1 MNKFTKVMFVLSL
14 IFVSLGA
21 VCFVVPPIISQFI
34 DPSTVVFYVD
44 QAIMSAFAFIPGIFN
59 FAEIGAF
66 GLEKWIAL
74 ITLAVF
80 IVLWLA
86 HFIAC
91 IARKKGGSI
100 VASIFT
106 LLEFAVIYLLVVML
120 VCDKAAL
127 DGITNE
133 GTTFGQVGEGG
144 IGQIDEA
151 PYRLVI
157 AYLSMFGEGK
167 PMYIGILGF
176 ASMGLVGLGL
186 VFLVLMNIVN
196 IFTKKVGE
204 KKAKSHVVTAESF
217 ADVNDFITPDEARSV
232 LTDSAEE
239 EISVPENAN
248 QVKEEKKEQP
258 TIIQQFFTP
267 YPGFSPADAAQIAKK
282 EEKAPEAEPKKD
294 EEELS
299 VREITSLINAEVRA
313 ALLDDETKQN
323 IVTSIEPSLR
333 SIVREE
339 ILAALKELS
348 LDKNVVVAPVV
359 SNVVSEATEEEPA
372 EEAVENEEAPLEE
385 ESEAEE
391 NEVATPK
398 AKIVRIP
405 FSTRIENMREDMR
418 VNFNELKADILSYGV
433 KSRVSNSGDTF
444 RLHTKTY
451 VKMTI
456 AGNSLK
462 LYFALDPNDY
472 KDSTLPISDASSKA
486 IYKETPLVFKV
497 KSPLSVR
504 RAKSLIADAM
514 AKDGL
519 VQKEIVNK
527 DYIQEIIDAKSVAS
541 EEESE
546 D

>member
-14 IFVSLGA
+14 IFVSLGV

-44 QAIMSAFAFIPGIFN
+44 QAIMSAFTFIPGIFN
-59 FAEIGAF
+59 FAEIGSF

-80 IVLWLA
+80 IVLWLV

-127 DGITNE
+127 PGVDS
-133 GTTFGQVGEGG
+133 V
-144 IGQIDEA
+144 GQIAEA
-151 PYRLVI
+151 PYRLI
-157 AYLSMFGEGK
+157 TAYLGTFGEGK
-167 PMYIGILGF
+167 PMYIGILGL
-176 ASMGLVGLGL
+176 ASMGLSGLGL
-186 VFLVLMNIVN
+186 IFLVLMNIVN
-196 IFTKKVGE
+196 IFTKKAGE

-217 ADVNDFITPDEARSV
+217 AGVNDFITPDEARSV
-232 LTDSAEE
+232 LTDSTEE
-239 EISVPENAN
+239 EVSVPENAN

-267 YPGFSPADAAQIAKK
+267 YPGFTPADAAQIANK

-313 ALLDDETKQN
+313 ALLDDETKHN

-333 SIVREE
+333 TIVREE

-359 SNVVSEATEEEPA
+359 SNVVEEVAEEEPV
-372 EEAVENEEAPLEE
+372 EEVADNEENPLEE
-385 ESEAEE
+385 ESEAED
-391 NEVATPK
+391 NEAVAPK

-418 VNFNELKADILSYGV
+418 ANFNELKADILSYGV

>member
-44 QAIMSAFAFIPGIFN
+44 QAIMSAFTFIPGIFN
-59 FAEIGAF
+59 FAEIGSF

-106 LLEFAVIYLLVVML
+106 LLEFTVIYLLVVML
-120 VCDKAAL
+120 VCDNATL
-127 DGITNE
+127 E
-133 GTTFGQVGEGG
+133 GVTIKDTTYGQVGA
-144 IGQIDEA
+144 GQ
-151 PYRLVI
+151 YRLI
-157 AYLSMFGEGK
+157 TAYLATFSNGK

-239 EISVPENAN
+239 EEVSVPENVN

-348 LDKNVVVAPVV
+348 LEKNVVVAPVV
-359 SNVVSEATEEEPA
+359 SNVLNEATEEEPA

-391 NEVATPK
+391 NEVVTPK

-418 VNFNELKADILSYGV
+418 ANFNELKADILSYGV

-546 D
+546 E

>member
-14 IFVSLGA
+14 IFVSLGV

-44 QAIMSAFAFIPGIFN
+44 QAIMSAFTFIPGIFN
-59 FAEIGAF
+59 FAEIGTF

-120 VCDKAAL
+120 VCDKAELA
-127 DGITNE
+127 G
-133 GTTFGQVGEGG
+133 VGGV
-144 IGQIDEA
+144 GQIAEA
-151 PYRLVI
+151 PYRLVN
-157 AYLSMFGEGK
+157 AYLATFSDGK

-176 ASMGLVGLGL
+176 ASMGLAGLGL

-204 KKAKSHVVTAESF
+204 KKAKSHIVTAESF

-232 LTDSAEE
+232 LSDSAEE
-239 EISVPENAN
+239 EISVPENAT
-248 QVKEEKKEQP
+248 QAKEEKKEQP

-267 YPGFSPADAAQIAKK
+267 YPGFTPADAAQIAKK
-282 EEKAPEAEPKKD
+282 EEKAPEAEPRKD

-323 IVTSIEPSLR
+323 IVTTVEPSLR
-333 SIVREE
+333 TIVREE

-359 SNVVSEATEEEPA
+359 SNVVEEVAEEEPV
-372 EEAVENEEAPLEE
+372 EEVVENEEAPLEE
-385 ESEAEE
+385 DSEAEE
-391 NEVATPK
+391 NEVVAPK

-418 VNFNELKADILSYGV
+418 ANFNELKADILSYGV

-527 DYIQEIIDAKSVAS
+527 DYIQEIIDAKTVAP

>member
-106 LLEFAVIYLLVVML
+106 LLEFTVIYLLVVML
-120 VCDKAAL
+120 VCDNATL
-127 DGITNE
+127 E
-133 GTTFGQVGEGG
+133 GVTIKDTTYGQVGA
-144 IGQIDEA
+144 GQ
-151 PYRLVI
+151 YRLI
-157 AYLSMFGEGK
+157 TAYLATFSNGK

-176 ASMGLVGLGL
+176 ASMGLAGLGL
-186 VFLVLMNIVN
+186 IFLVLMNIVN

-239 EISVPENAN
+239 EEVSVPENAN

-348 LDKNVVVAPVV
+348 LEKNVVVAPVV
-359 SNVVSEATEEEPA
+359 SSVVSEATEEEPA

-391 NEVATPK
+391 NEVVTPK

-418 VNFNELKADILSYGV
+418 ANFNELKADILSYGV

-546 D
+546 E

>member
-34 DPSTVVFYVD
+34 DPSTVVFFVD
-44 QAIMSAFAFIPGIFN
+44 QAIMSAFTFIPGIFN
-59 FAEIGAF
+59 FAEIGSF

-127 DGITNE
+127 DGVTN
-133 GTTFGQVGEGG
+133 GGVTFGQVAED
-144 IGQIDEA
+144 Q
-151 PYRLVI
+151 YRLVKV
-157 AYLSMFGEGK
+157 YLATFSNGK

-176 ASMGLVGLGL
+176 ASMGLASLGL

-196 IFTKKVGE
+196 IFTKKAGE

-232 LTDSAEE
+232 LTDSTEE
-239 EISVPENAN
+239 EVSVPENAN

-267 YPGFSPADAAQIAKK
+267 YPGFTPADAAQIANK
-282 EEKAPEAEPKKD
+282 EEKVPEAEPKKD

-299 VREITSLINAEVRA
+299 VREITSLIYAEVRA

-359 SNVVSEATEEEPA
+359 SNVVEEVAEEEPA
-372 EEAVENEEAPLEE
+372 EEVVENEEAPLEE

-391 NEVATPK
+391 NEVVTSK

-418 VNFNELKADILSYGV
+418 ANFNELKADILSYGV

-527 DYIQEIIDAKSVAS
+527 DYIQEIIDAKSIAS

>member
-1 MNKFTKVMFVLSL
+1 M
-14 IFVSLGA
+14 
-21 VCFVVPPIISQFI
+21 
-34 DPSTVVFYVD
+34 
-44 QAIMSAFAFIPGIFN
+44 
-59 FAEIGAF
+59 
-66 GLEKWIAL
+66 
-74 ITLAVF
+74 
-80 IVLWLA
+80 
-86 HFIAC
+86 
-91 IARKKGGSI
+91 
-100 VASIFT
+100 
-106 LLEFAVIYLLVVML
+106 
-120 VCDKAAL
+120 
-127 DGITNE
+127 
-133 GTTFGQVGEGG
+133 
-144 IGQIDEA
+144 
-151 PYRLVI
+151 
-157 AYLSMFGEGK
+157 
-167 PMYIGILGF
+167 
-176 ASMGLVGLGL
+176 
-186 VFLVLMNIVN
+186 
-196 IFTKKVGE
+196 
-204 KKAKSHVVTAESF
+204 
-217 ADVNDFITPDEARSV
+217 
-232 LTDSAEE
+232 
-239 EISVPENAN
+239 
-248 QVKEEKKEQP
+248 
-258 TIIQQFFTP
+258 
-267 YPGFSPADAAQIAKK
+267 
-282 EEKAPEAEPKKD
+282 
-294 EEELS
+294 
-299 VREITSLINAEVRA
+299 
-313 ALLDDETKQN
+313 
-323 IVTSIEPSLR
+323 
-333 SIVREE
+333 REE

-359 SNVVSEATEEEPA
+359 SNVVSEATEEEPV
-372 EEAVENEEAPLEE
+372 EEVVENEEAALEE
-385 ESEAEE
+385 ESEVEE

-418 VNFNELKADILSYGV
+418 ANFNELKADILSYGV

-504 RAKSLIADAM
+504 RAKALIADAM

>member
-34 DPSTVVFYVD
+34 DPSTVVFFVD
-44 QAIMSAFAFIPGIFN
+44 QAIMSAFTFIPGIFN
-59 FAEIGAF
+59 FAEIGSF

-80 IVLWLA
+80 IVLWLV

-127 DGITNE
+127 PGVDS
-133 GTTFGQVGEGG
+133 V
-144 IGQIDEA
+144 GQIAEA
-151 PYRLVI
+151 PYRLI
-157 AYLSMFGEGK
+157 TAYLGTFGEGK
-167 PMYIGILGF
+167 PMYIGILGL
-176 ASMGLVGLGL
+176 ASMGLSGLGL

-196 IFTKKVGE
+196 IFTKKAGE

-217 ADVNDFITPDEARSV
+217 ADVDDFITPDEARSV
-232 LTDSAEE
+232 LTDSTEE
-239 EISVPENAN
+239 EVSVPENAN

-267 YPGFSPADAAQIAKK
+267 YPGFTPADAAQIAKK

-359 SNVVSEATEEEPA
+359 SSVVNEATEEEPV

-391 NEVATPK
+391 NEVVAPK

-418 VNFNELKADILSYGV
+418 ANFNELKADILSYGV

-527 DYIQEIIDAKSVAS
+527 DYIQEIIDAKTVAS

>member
-14 IFVSLGA
+14 IFVSLGV
-21 VCFVVPPIISQFI
+21 VCFIVPPIISQFI
-34 DPSTVVFYVD
+34 DPTTVVFYVD
-44 QAIMSAFAFIPGIFN
+44 QAIMSAFTFIPGIFN
-59 FAEIGAF
+59 FAEIGSF

-127 DGITNE
+127 DGVINE
-133 GTTFGQVGEGG
+133 GVTFGQVAED
-144 IGQIDEA
+144 Q
-151 PYRLVI
+151 YRLVK
-157 AYLSMFGEGK
+157 AYLGTFGEGK

-176 ASMGLVGLGL
+176 ASMGLSGLGCI
-186 VFLVLMNIVN
+186 FLVLMNIVN

-239 EISVPENAN
+239 EEVSVPENAN

-267 YPGFSPADAAQIAKK
+267 YPGFSPADATQIAKK
-282 EEKAPEAEPKKD
+282 EEKAPEAESKKD

-359 SNVVSEATEEEPA
+359 SSVVNEATEEEPV

-385 ESEAEE
+385 ESEEEE
-391 NEVATPK
+391 NEVVAPK

-418 VNFNELKADILSYGV
+418 ANFNELKADILSYGV

-504 RAKSLIADAM
+504 RAKALIADAM

-527 DYIQEIIDAKSVAS
+527 DYIQEIIDAKALAS

>member
-14 IFVSLGA
+14 IFVSLGV

-34 DPSTVVFYVD
+34 DPNTVVFYVD

-59 FAEIGAF
+59 FAGIGSF
-66 GLEKWIAL
+66 GLEQWIAL

-80 IVLWLA
+80 IVLWIA

-120 VCDKAAL
+120 VCDKAVL
-127 DGITNE
+127 PGVDSI
-133 GTTFGQVGEGG
+133 GQVGNGE
-144 IGQIDEA
+144 D
-151 PYRLVI
+151 PYRLI
-157 AYLSMFGEGK
+157 NAYLGTFGEGK

-176 ASMGLVGLGL
+176 ASMGLAGLGL

-232 LTDSAEE
+232 LTDSTEE
-239 EISVPENAN
+239 EVSVPENAN

-267 YPGFSPADAAQIAKK
+267 YPGFTPADAAQIANK
-282 EEKAPEAEPKKD
+282 EEKVPEAEPKKD

-323 IVTSIEPSLR
+323 IVTTIEPSLR
-333 SIVREE
+333 TIVREE

-359 SNVVSEATEEEPA
+359 SSVVSETTEEE
-372 EEAVENEEAPLEE
+372 EEPVEEVVENEETPLEE
-385 ESEAEE
+385 DEAEE
-391 NEVATPK
+391 NEVVAPK

-418 VNFNELKADILSYGV
+418 ANFNELKADILSYGV

-527 DYIQEIIDAKSVAS
+527 DYIQEIIDAKTVAS

>member
-1 MNKFTKVMFVLSL
+1 
-14 IFVSLGA
+14 
-21 VCFVVPPIISQFI
+21 
-34 DPSTVVFYVD
+34 
-44 QAIMSAFAFIPGIFN
+44 
-59 FAEIGAF
+59 
-66 GLEKWIAL
+66 
-74 ITLAVF
+74 
-80 IVLWLA
+80 
-86 HFIAC
+86 
-91 IARKKGGSI
+91 
-100 VASIFT
+100 
-106 LLEFAVIYLLVVML
+106 
-120 VCDKAAL
+120 
-127 DGITNE
+127 
-133 GTTFGQVGEGG
+133 
-144 IGQIDEA
+144 
-151 PYRLVI
+151 
-157 AYLSMFGEGK
+157 
-167 PMYIGILGF
+167 MYIGILGF
-176 ASMGLVGLGL
+176 ASIGLAGLGL
-186 VFLVLMNIVN
+186 VFLLLMNIVN

-239 EISVPENAN
+239 EEVSVPENAN

-267 YPGFSPADAAQIAKK
+267 YPGFTPADAAQIAKK

-359 SNVVSEATEEEPA
+359 SSVVSEATEEEPA

-385 ESEAEE
+385 ESEVEE
-391 NEVATPK
+391 NEVVAPK

-418 VNFNELKADILSYGV
+418 ANFNELKADILSYGV

-519 VQKEIVNK
+519 VQKEIVNT

>member
-14 IFVSLGA
+14 IFVSLGV

-44 QAIMSAFAFIPGIFN
+44 QAIMSAFTFIPGIFN
-59 FAEIGAF
+59 FAEIGSF

-127 DGITNE
+127 PGVDS
-133 GTTFGQVGEGG
+133 V
-144 IGQIDEA
+144 GQIAEA
-151 PYRLVI
+151 PYRLI
-157 AYLSMFGEGK
+157 TTYLATFSDGK

-176 ASMGLVGLGL
+176 ASMGLAGLGL
-186 VFLVLMNIVN
+186 IFLVLMNIVN
-196 IFTKKVGE
+196 IFTKKAGE
-204 KKAKSHVVTAESF
+204 KKVKSHVVTAESF

-267 YPGFSPADAAQIAKK
+267 YPGFTPADAAQIANK
-282 EEKAPEAEPKKD
+282 EEKVPEAEPKKD

-359 SNVVSEATEEEPA
+359 SNVVEEVAEEEPV
-372 EEAVENEEAPLEE
+372 EEAVENEEAPVEE

-391 NEVATPK
+391 NEVVAPK

-418 VNFNELKADILSYGV
+418 ANFNELKADILSYGV

-527 DYIQEIIDAKSVAS
+527 DYIQEIIDAKTVAS

>member
-44 QAIMSAFAFIPGIFN
+44 QAIMSAFTFIPGIFN
-59 FAEIGAF
+59 FAEIGSF

-120 VCDKAAL
+120 GCDKAAL
-127 DGITNE
+127 DGVIN
-133 GTTFGQVGEGG
+133 GGVTFGQVAED
-144 IGQIDEA
+144 Q
-151 PYRLVI
+151 YRLVK
-157 AYLSMFGEGK
+157 AYLATFSDGK

-176 ASMGLVGLGL
+176 ASMGLAGLGL

-232 LTDSAEE
+232 LTDSTEE
-239 EISVPENAN
+239 EVSVPENAN

-282 EEKAPEAEPKKD
+282 EEKVPEAEPKKD

-359 SNVVSEATEEEPA
+359 SNVVSEATEEEPV

-385 ESEAEE
+385 ESEVEE
-391 NEVATPK
+391 NEVVTPK

-418 VNFNELKADILSYGV
+418 ANFNELKADILSYGV

>member
-44 QAIMSAFAFIPGIFN
+44 QAIMSAFTFIPGIFN
-59 FAEIGAF
+59 FAEIGSF

-106 LLEFAVIYLLVVML
+106 LLEFTVIYLLVVML
-120 VCDKAAL
+120 VCDNATL
-127 DGITNE
+127 E
-133 GTTFGQVGEGG
+133 GVTIKDTTYGQVGA
-144 IGQIDEA
+144 GQ
-151 PYRLVI
+151 YRLI
-157 AYLSMFGEGK
+157 TAYLATFSNGK

-176 ASMGLVGLGL
+176 ASMGLAGLGL

-232 LTDSAEE
+232 LTNSAEE
-239 EISVPENAN
+239 EEVSVPETAN

-348 LDKNVVVAPVV
+348 LEKNVVVAPVV
-359 SNVVSEATEEEPA
+359 SSVVSEATEEEPA

-391 NEVATPK
+391 NEVVAPK

-418 VNFNELKADILSYGV
+418 ANFNELKADILSYGV

>member
-44 QAIMSAFAFIPGIFN
+44 QAIMSAFTFIPGIFN
-59 FAEIGAF
+59 FADIGSF

-133 GTTFGQVGEGG
+133 GTTFGQVGED
-144 IGQIDEA
+144 Q
-151 PYRLVI
+151 YRLVK
-157 AYLSMFGEGK
+157 AYLGTFSDGK

-176 ASMGLVGLGL
+176 ASMGLAGLGL

-239 EISVPENAN
+239 EEVSVPENAN

-359 SNVVSEATEEEPA
+359 SSVVSEATEEEPA

-391 NEVATPK
+391 NEVVAPK

-418 VNFNELKADILSYGV
+418 ANFNELKADILSYGV

>member
-44 QAIMSAFAFIPGIFN
+44 QAIMSAFTFIPGIFN
-59 FAEIGAF
+59 FAEIGSF

-120 VCDKAAL
+120 VCDTEPLA
-127 DGITNE
+127 GIDSV
-133 GTTFGQVGEGG
+133 GQVPA
-144 IGQIDEA
+144 GQ
-151 PYRLVI
+151 YRLI
-157 AYLSMFGEGK
+157 TAYLATFSNGK

-176 ASMGLVGLGL
+176 ASMGLSGLGCI
-186 VFLVLMNIVN
+186 FLVLMNIVN

-239 EISVPENAN
+239 EEVSVPENAN

-348 LDKNVVVAPVV
+348 LEKNVVVAPVV
-359 SNVVSEATEEEPA
+359 SSVVSEATEEEPA

-391 NEVATPK
+391 NEVVTPK

-418 VNFNELKADILSYGV
+418 ANFNELKADILSYGV

>member
-14 IFVSLGA
+14 IFVSLGV

-44 QAIMSAFAFIPGIFN
+44 QAIMSAFTFIPGIFN
-59 FAEIGAF
+59 FAEIGSF

-120 VCDKAAL
+120 VCDKAELA
-127 DGITNE
+127 G
-133 GTTFGQVGEGG
+133 VGGV
-144 IGQIDEA
+144 GQIAEA
-151 PYRLVI
+151 PYRLVN
-157 AYLSMFGEGK
+157 AYLATFSDGK

-176 ASMGLVGLGL
+176 ASMGLTGLGL

-232 LTDSAEE
+232 LSDSSEDE
-239 EISVPENAN
+239 EISVPENTN
-248 QVKEEKKEQP
+248 QAKEEKKEQP

-267 YPGFSPADAAQIAKK
+267 YPGFNPADAAQIAKK

-339 ILAALKELS
+339 IIAALKDLS

-359 SNVVSEATEEEPA
+359 SSVVNEVPDEEEPV
-372 EEAVENEEAPLEE
+372 EEVEENEETPLEE

-391 NEVATPK
+391 NEVVAPK

-418 VNFNELKADILSYGV
+418 ANFNELKADILSYGV

>member
-14 IFVSLGA
+14 IFVSLGV

-59 FAEIGAF
+59 FAEIGSF

-120 VCDKAAL
+120 VCDKAELA
-127 DGITNE
+127 GA
-133 GTTFGQVGEGG
+133 GG
-144 IGQIDEA
+144 VGQIAEA
-151 PYRLVI
+151 PYRLVN
-157 AYLSMFGEGK
+157 AYLATLSDGK

-176 ASMGLVGLGL
+176 ASMGLAGLGL

-204 KKAKSHVVTAESF
+204 KKAKSHIVTAESF

-239 EISVPENAN
+239 EEVSVPETAN

-267 YPGFSPADAAQIAKK
+267 YPGFTPADAAQIAKK
-282 EEKAPEAEPKKD
+282 EEKAPEAEPSKD

-323 IVTSIEPSLR
+323 IVKTIEPSLR
-333 SIVREE
+333 TIVREE

-372 EEAVENEEAPLEE
+372 EEAEENEETPLEE
-385 ESEAEE
+385 ESEVEE
-391 NEVATPK
+391 NEVVAPK

-418 VNFNELKADILSYGV
+418 ANFNELKADILSYGV

>member
-44 QAIMSAFAFIPGIFN
+44 QAIMSAFTFIPGIFN
-59 FAEIGAF
+59 FAEIGSF

-106 LLEFAVIYLLVVML
+106 LLGFAVIYLLVVML

-133 GTTFGQVGEGG
+133 GTTFGQVGED
-144 IGQIDEA
+144 Q
-151 PYRLVI
+151 YRLVK
-157 AYLSMFGEGK
+157 AYLGTFSDGK

-176 ASMGLVGLGL
+176 ASMGLAGLGL
-186 VFLVLMNIVN
+186 IFLVLMNIVN
-196 IFTKKVGE
+196 IFTKKAGE

-239 EISVPENAN
+239 EEVSVPENAN

-359 SNVVSEATEEEPA
+359 SSVVSEATEEEPA

-391 NEVATPK
+391 NEVAAPK

-418 VNFNELKADILSYGV
+418 ANFNELKADILSYGV

-504 RAKSLIADAM
+504 RAKALIADAM

-527 DYIQEIIDAKSVAS
+527 DYIQEIIDAKALAS

>member
-14 IFVSLGA
+14 IFVSLGV

-44 QAIMSAFAFIPGIFN
+44 QAIMSAFTFIPGIFN
-59 FAEIGAF
+59 FAEIGSF

-120 VCDKAAL
+120 VCDKAELA
-127 DGITNE
+127 G
-133 GTTFGQVGEGG
+133 VGGV
-144 IGQIDEA
+144 GQIAES
-151 PYRLVI
+151 PYRLVN
-157 AYLSMFGEGK
+157 AYLATFSDGK

-176 ASMGLVGLGL
+176 ASMGLTGLGL

-239 EISVPENAN
+239 EEVSVPENAT

-267 YPGFSPADAAQIAKK
+267 YPGFNPADAAQIAKK

-339 ILAALKELS
+339 IIAALKDLS

-359 SNVVSEATEEEPA
+359 SSVVNEVPDEEEPV
-372 EEAVENEEAPLEE
+372 EEVEENEETPLEE

-391 NEVATPK
+391 NEVVAPK

-418 VNFNELKADILSYGV
+418 ANFNELKADILSYGV

-527 DYIQEIIDAKSVAS
+527 DYIQEIIDAKSIAS

>member
-1 MNKFTKVMFVLSL
+1 MSKFTKVMFVLSL
-14 IFVSLGA
+14 IFVSLGV

-44 QAIMSAFAFIPGIFN
+44 QAIMSAFTFIPGIFN
-59 FAEIGAF
+59 FAEIGTF
-66 GLEKWIAL
+66 GLEQWIAL

-86 HFIAC
+86 HFITC

-127 DGITNE
+127 PGVDSI
-133 GTTFGQVGEGG
+133 GQVGNGE
-144 IGQIDEA
+144 D
-151 PYRLVI
+151 PYRLVN
-157 AYLSMFGEGK
+157 AYLATFSDGK

-176 ASMGLVGLGL
+176 ASMGLAGLGL

-232 LTDSAEE
+232 LTDSTEE
-239 EISVPENAN
+239 EVSVPENAN

-267 YPGFSPADAAQIAKK
+267 YPGFTPADAAQIAKK
-282 EEKAPEAEPKKD
+282 EEKAPEAEPSKD

-333 SIVREE
+333 TIVREE

-359 SNVVSEATEEEPA
+359 SNVVEEVAEEEEEPV
-372 EEAVENEEAPLEE
+372 EEVAENEEAPLE

-391 NEVATPK
+391 NEVVAPK

-418 VNFNELKADILSYGV
+418 TNFNELKADILSYGV

-486 IYKETPLVFKV
+486 IYKDTPLVFKV
-497 KSPLSVR
+497 KSPLSLR

-527 DYIQEIIDAKSVAS
+527 DYIQEIIDAKTVAS

>member
-14 IFVSLGA
+14 IFVSLGV

-59 FAEIGAF
+59 FAEIGSF

-120 VCDKAAL
+120 GCDKAELA
-127 DGITNE
+127 G
-133 GTTFGQVGEGG
+133 VGGV
-144 IGQIDEA
+144 GQIAEA
-151 PYRLVI
+151 PYRLVN
-157 AYLSMFGEGK
+157 AYLATFSDGK

-176 ASMGLVGLGL
+176 ASMGLAGLGL

-204 KKAKSHVVTAESF
+204 KKVKSHVVTAESF

-232 LTDSAEE
+232 LSDSSEDE
-239 EISVPENAN
+239 EISVPENTN

-333 SIVREE
+333 TIVREE

-372 EEAVENEEAPLEE
+372 EEAEENEETPLEE
-385 ESEAEE
+385 DEAEE
-391 NEVATPK
+391 NEVVAPK

-418 VNFNELKADILSYGV
+418 ANFNELKADILSYGV

-527 DYIQEIIDAKSVAS
+527 DYIQEIIDAKTVAS

>member
-14 IFVSLGA
+14 IFVSLGV

-44 QAIMSAFAFIPGIFN
+44 QAIMSAFTFIPGIFN
-59 FAEIGAF
+59 FAEIGSF

-80 IVLWLA
+80 IVLWLV

-120 VCDKAAL
+120 VCDTEAL
-127 DGITNE
+127 AGV
-133 GTTFGQVGEGG
+133 GSVGQVPA
-144 IGQIDEA
+144 GQ
-151 PYRLVI
+151 YRLI
-157 AYLSMFGEGK
+157 TAYLATFSDGK

-176 ASMGLVGLGL
+176 ASMGLAGLGL

-232 LTDSAEE
+232 LSDSSEDE

-267 YPGFSPADAAQIAKK
+267 YPGFNPADAAQIAKK
-282 EEKAPEAEPKKD
+282 EEKAPEAEPSKD

-323 IVTSIEPSLR
+323 IVTTIEPSLR

-359 SNVVSEATEEEPA
+359 SSVVSEATEEEPV

-391 NEVATPK
+391 NEVVAPK

-418 VNFNELKADILSYGV
+418 ANFNELKADILSYGV

-527 DYIQEIIDAKSVAS
+527 DYVQEIIDAKTVAS

>member
-21 VCFVVPPIISQFI
+21 VCFIVPPIISQFI

-59 FAEIGAF
+59 FAEIGSF
-66 GLEKWIAL
+66 GLEKWIAF
-74 ITLAVF
+74 ITLTVF

-127 DGITNE
+127 DGVTN
-133 GTTFGQVGEGG
+133 GGATFGQVAED
-144 IGQIDEA
+144 Q
-151 PYRLVI
+151 YRLVK
-157 AYLSMFGEGK
+157 AYLATFSNGK

-176 ASMGLVGLGL
+176 ASMGLAGLGL

-232 LTDSAEE
+232 LSDSSEDE

-248 QVKEEKKEQP
+248 QAKEEKKEQP

-267 YPGFSPADAAQIAKK
+267 YPGFTPADAAQIAKK

-333 SIVREE
+333 TIVREE

-359 SNVVSEATEEEPA
+359 SSVVNEATEEEPV
-372 EEAVENEEAPLEE
+372 EEVAENEEAPLEE
-385 ESEAEE
+385 ESEEEE
-391 NEVATPK
+391 NEVVAPK

-418 VNFNELKADILSYGV
+418 ANFNELKADILSYGV

-486 IYKETPLVFKV
+486 IYKDTPLVFKV

-527 DYIQEIIDAKSVAS
+527 DYIQEIIDAKTVAS

>member
-106 LLEFAVIYLLVVML
+106 LLEFAVIYLLIVML

-127 DGITNE
+127 
-133 GTTFGQVGEGG
+133 VGEGG

-348 LDKNVVVAPVV
+348 LDKNVVVTPVV

-372 EEAVENEEAPLEE
+372 EEAVENEEVPLEE

-391 NEVATPK
+391 NEVVAPK

-418 VNFNELKADILSYGV
+418 ANFNELKADILSYGV

-504 RAKSLIADAM
+504 RAKALIADAM

-527 DYIQEIIDAKSVAS
+527 DYIQEIIDAKALAS

>member
-44 QAIMSAFAFIPGIFN
+44 QAIMSAFTFIPGIFN
-59 FAEIGAF
+59 FAEIGSF

-127 DGITNE
+127 DGVINE
-133 GTTFGQVGEGG
+133 GVTFGQVAED
-144 IGQIDEA
+144 Q
-151 PYRLVI
+151 YRLVK
-157 AYLSMFGEGK
+157 AYLATFSDGK

-176 ASMGLVGLGL
+176 ASMGLAGLGL
-186 VFLVLMNIVN
+186 IFLVLMNIVN
-196 IFTKKVGE
+196 IFTKKAGE

-232 LTDSAEE
+232 LTDSTEE
-239 EISVPENAN
+239 EVSVPENAN

-359 SNVVSEATEEEPA
+359 SSVVSEATEEEPV

-385 ESEAEE
+385 ESEVEE
-391 NEVATPK
+391 NEVVTPK

-418 VNFNELKADILSYGV
+418 ANFNELKADILSYGV

>member
-44 QAIMSAFAFIPGIFN
+44 QAIMSAFTFIPGIFN
-59 FAEIGAF
+59 FAEIGSF

-91 IARKKGGSI
+91 IVRKKGGSI

-127 DGITNE
+127 PGVDSI
-133 GTTFGQVGEGG
+133 GQVGNGE
-144 IGQIDEA
+144 D
-151 PYRLVI
+151 PYRLVN
-157 AYLSMFGEGK
+157 AYLATFSDGK

-176 ASMGLVGLGL
+176 ASMGLAGLGL

-232 LTDSAEE
+232 LSDSSEDE
-239 EISVPENAN
+239 EISVPENAT
-248 QVKEEKKEQP
+248 QAKEEKKEQP

-267 YPGFSPADAAQIAKK
+267 YPGFSPADAAQIANK
-282 EEKAPEAEPKKD
+282 EEKVPEAEPKKD

-359 SNVVSEATEEEPA
+359 SNVVEEVAEEEPA
-372 EEAVENEEAPLEE
+372 EEVVENEEAPLEE

-391 NEVATPK
+391 NEVVTSK

-418 VNFNELKADILSYGV
+418 ANFNELKADILSYGV

-527 DYIQEIIDAKSVAS
+527 DYIQEIIDAKSLAT

>member
-14 IFVSLGA
+14 IFVSLGV

-34 DPSTVVFYVD
+34 DPTTVVFYVD
-44 QAIMSAFAFIPGIFN
+44 QAVMSAFTFIPGIFN
-59 FAEIGAF
+59 FADIGSF

-127 DGITNE
+127 PGVDSI
-133 GTTFGQVGEGG
+133 GQVGNGE
-144 IGQIDEA
+144 D
-151 PYRLVI
+151 PYRLVN
-157 AYLSMFGEGK
+157 AYLATFSDGK

-176 ASMGLVGLGL
+176 ASMGLAGLGL
-186 VFLVLMNIVN
+186 VCLVLMNIVN

-239 EISVPENAN
+239 EVSVPENAN

-267 YPGFSPADAAQIAKK
+267 YPGFNPADAAQIAKK

-359 SNVVSEATEEEPA
+359 SNVVEKVSYP
-372 EEAVENEEAPLEE
+372 VL
-385 ESEAEE
+385 
-391 NEVATPK
+391 
-398 AKIVRIP
+398 
-405 FSTRIENMREDMR
+405 FC
-418 VNFNELKADILSYGV
+418 IL
-433 KSRVSNSGDTF
+433 RCLF
-444 RLHTKTY
+444 
-451 VKMTI
+451 
-456 AGNSLK
+456 
-462 LYFALDPNDY
+462 
-472 KDSTLPISDASSKA
+472 
-486 IYKETPLVFKV
+486 
-497 KSPLSVR
+497 
-504 RAKSLIADAM
+504 
-514 AKDGL
+514 
-519 VQKEIVNK
+519 
-527 DYIQEIIDAKSVAS
+527 
-541 EEESE
+541 
-546 D
+546 

>member
-44 QAIMSAFAFIPGIFN
+44 QAIMSAFTFIPGIFN
-59 FAEIGAF
+59 FAEIGSF

-106 LLEFAVIYLLVVML
+106 LLEFAVIYLLIVML

-127 DGITNE
+127 
-133 GTTFGQVGEGG
+133 VGEGG

-359 SNVVSEATEEEPA
+359 SNVLNEATEEEPA

-391 NEVATPK
+391 NEVVTPK

-418 VNFNELKADILSYGV
+418 ANFNELKADILSYGV

-527 DYIQEIIDAKSVAS
+527 DYIQEIIDAKALAS

>member
-14 IFVSLGA
+14 IFVSLGV

-44 QAIMSAFAFIPGIFN
+44 QAIMSAFVFIPGIFN
-59 FAEIGAF
+59 FAEIGSF

-80 IVLWLA
+80 IVLWLV

-120 VCDKAAL
+120 VCDKAELA
-127 DGITNE
+127 G
-133 GTTFGQVGEGG
+133 VGGV
-144 IGQIDEA
+144 GQIAEA
-151 PYRLVI
+151 PYRLVN
-157 AYLSMFGEGK
+157 AYLATFSDGK

-176 ASMGLVGLGL
+176 ASIGLAGLGL
-186 VFLVLMNIVN
+186 VFLLLMNIVN

-204 KKAKSHVVTAESF
+204 KKAKSHVVIAESF

-232 LTDSAEE
+232 LSDSSEDE

-248 QVKEEKKEQP
+248 QAKEEKKEQP

-267 YPGFSPADAAQIAKK
+267 YPGFTPADAAQIAKK
-282 EEKAPEAEPKKD
+282 EEKAPEAEPSKD

-333 SIVREE
+333 TIVREE

-359 SNVVSEATEEEPA
+359 SNVVEEVAEEEPV

-418 VNFNELKADILSYGV
+418 ANFNELKADILSYGV

-527 DYIQEIIDAKSVAS
+527 DYIQEIIDAKALAS
-541 EEESE
+541 EEES
-546 D
+546 

>member
-44 QAIMSAFAFIPGIFN
+44 QAIMSAFTFIPGIFN
-59 FAEIGAF
+59 FAEIGSF

-127 DGITNE
+127 PGIDS
-133 GTTFGQVGEGG
+133 V
-144 IGQIDEA
+144 GQIAEA
-151 PYRLVI
+151 PYRLI
-157 AYLSMFGEGK
+157 TAYLATFSNGK

-176 ASMGLVGLGL
+176 ASMGLSGLGCI
-186 VFLVLMNIVN
+186 FLVLMNIVN

-239 EISVPENAN
+239 EEVSVPENAN
-248 QVKEEKKEQP
+248 KVKEEKKEQP

-267 YPGFSPADAAQIAKK
+267 YPGFTPADAAQIAKK

-372 EEAVENEEAPLEE
+372 EEAVENEETPLEE
-385 ESEAEE
+385 ENEGEE

-418 VNFNELKADILSYGV
+418 ANFNELKADILSYGV

-504 RAKSLIADAM
+504 RAKALIADAM

>member
-34 DPSTVVFYVD
+34 DPSKVVFYVD
-44 QAIMSAFAFIPGIFN
+44 QAIMSAFTFIPGIFN
-59 FAEIGAF
+59 FADIGAF

-127 DGITNE
+127 DGVTN
-133 GTTFGQVGEGG
+133 GGVTFGQVAED
-144 IGQIDEA
+144 Q
-151 PYRLVI
+151 YRLVKV
-157 AYLSMFGEGK
+157 YLATFSNGK

-176 ASMGLVGLGL
+176 ASMGLASLGL

-196 IFTKKVGE
+196 IFTKKAGE

-232 LTDSAEE
+232 LTDSTEE
-239 EISVPENAN
+239 EVSVPENAN

-267 YPGFSPADAAQIAKK
+267 YPGFTPADAAQIANK
-282 EEKAPEAEPKKD
+282 EEKVPEAEPKKD

-299 VREITSLINAEVRA
+299 VREITSLIYAEVRA

-359 SNVVSEATEEEPA
+359 SNVVEEVAEEEPA
-372 EEAVENEEAPLEE
+372 EEVVENEEAPLEE

-391 NEVATPK
+391 NEVVTSK

-418 VNFNELKADILSYGV
+418 ANFNELKADILSYGV

-527 DYIQEIIDAKSVAS
+527 DYIQEIIDAKSIAS

>member
-44 QAIMSAFAFIPGIFN
+44 QAIMSAFTFIPGIFN
-59 FAEIGAF
+59 FADIGSF

-80 IVLWLA
+80 IVLCLA
-86 HFIAC
+86 DFIAC

-106 LLEFAVIYLLVVML
+106 LLEFTVIYLLVVML
-120 VCDKAAL
+120 VCDNATL
-127 DGITNE
+127 E
-133 GTTFGQVGEGG
+133 GVTIKDTTYGQVGA
-144 IGQIDEA
+144 GQ
-151 PYRLVI
+151 YRLI
-157 AYLSMFGEGK
+157 TAYLATFSNGK

-176 ASMGLVGLGL
+176 ASMGLAGLGL
-186 VFLVLMNIVN
+186 IFLVLMNIVN

-232 LTDSAEE
+232 LSDSSEDE
-239 EISVPENAN
+239 EISVPENTN

-267 YPGFSPADAAQIAKK
+267 YPGFTPADAAQIAKK

-323 IVTSIEPSLR
+323 IVTTIEPSLR

-372 EEAVENEEAPLEE
+372 EEVVENEEAPLEE

-418 VNFNELKADILSYGV
+418 ANFNELKADILSYGV

-527 DYIQEIIDAKSVAS
+527 DYIQEIIDAKTVAS

>member
-14 IFVSLGA
+14 IFVSLGV
-21 VCFVVPPIISQFI
+21 VCFIVPPIISQFI

-44 QAIMSAFAFIPGIFN
+44 QAVMSAFTFIPGIFN
-59 FAEIGAF
+59 FTDIGSF

-127 DGITNE
+127 PGVDS
-133 GTTFGQVGEGG
+133 V
-144 IGQIDEA
+144 GQIAEA
-151 PYRLVI
+151 PYRLI
-157 AYLSMFGEGK
+157 TAYLGTFGEGK
-167 PMYIGILGF
+167 PMYIGILGL

-239 EISVPENAN
+239 EEVSVPENAT
-248 QVKEEKKEQP
+248 QPKEEKKEQP

-282 EEKAPEAEPKKD
+282 EEKAPEAEPSKD

-323 IVTSIEPSLR
+323 IVTTIEPSLR

-348 LDKNVVVAPVV
+348 LDKNVMVAPVV
-359 SNVVSEATEEEPA
+359 SNVVEKVAEEPV
-372 EEAVENEEAPLEE
+372 EEAVENEEAPVEE
-385 ESEAEE
+385 ENEAEE
-391 NEVATPK
+391 NEVVAPK

-418 VNFNELKADILSYGV
+418 ANFNELKADILSYGV

-527 DYIQEIIDAKSVAS
+527 DYIQEIIDAKTVAS